1 LHNPLAESSCL
12 TLPPVVSPDTEVQVD
27 AAALSLNLVDLALAV
42 LLTTSLECQHLR
54 ILGKVLQLLQPA

>member
-1 LHNPLAESSCL
+1 
-12 TLPPVVSPDTEVQVD
+12 LPPVVSPDTEVQVD

-54 ILGKVLQLLQPA
+54 ILGKVLQQLQPA